1 MFYSQLIL
9 SKKGPLG
16 KIWLAAHFEK
26 KLTKAQIFSTD
37 IANTCDWLLNP
48 SEPLSLRVCG
58 HLMLG
63 IVKIYSRK
71 VKYLMVDCTDAVW
84 KIQLTFKP
92 GKVDID
98 PQMPQV
104 DDNKFFGNISGEMEY
119 PVLENTAFASSL
131 LPLRDRTISEGLLLP
146 SQQQMVMGRSSR
158 APSYASEGDISAGS
172 GGNIEFIR
180 ASDRRGSLLSSRA
193 SVTLEGRKPSSS
205 LLLGH
210 KFEDILPAF
219 EEQGESSLFAE
230 TKFDFS
236 LPLVSP
242 INAIPFGE
250 KEMAMGEQSFE
261 LPPIDFPFLPPIEEE
276 MGVVVPK
283 TKAAKVKPKKKKV
296 SFMEKTLTIIKLF
309 FL

>member
-131 LPLRDRTISEGLLLP
+131 LPLRDRNLIFHCHWFL
-146 SQQQMVMGRSSR
+146 RSMQ
-158 APSYASEGDISAGS
+158 
-172 GGNIEFIR
+172 F
-180 ASDRRGSLLSSRA
+180 
-193 SVTLEGRKPSSS
+193 
-205 LLLGH
+205 LLG
-210 KFEDILPAF
+210 
-219 EEQGESSLFAE
+219 
-230 TKFDFS
+230 
-236 LPLVSP
+236 
-242 INAIPFGE
+242 
-250 KEMAMGEQSFE
+250 
-261 LPPIDFPFLPPIEEE
+261 
-276 MGVVVPK
+276 
-283 TKAAKVKPKKKKV
+283 KKKWLWANNLLN
-296 SFMEKTLTIIKLF
+296 SRPSTFLF
-309 FL
+309 FLPLKKKWKLLFRRQKQRK